1 MMNKAEISRTLI
13 AHQQEL
19 TQYGVKSLVLFGSV
33 ARNEEK
39 PTSDVDLLV
48 EFRVSPGAFA
58 FIRLN
63 RYLEKLLHRKVD
75 LVTKKALH
83 SQLRNKI
90 LKEAI
95 YAYQGVDV

>member
-1 MMNKAEISRTLI
+1 MNTEDITRTLL

-19 TQYGVKSLVLFGSV
+19 TQYSVRSLALFGSI
-33 ARNEEK
+33 ARNEAK
-39 PTSDVDLLV
+39 LTSDVDLLV
-48 EFRVSPGAFA
+48 EFGVSPGVFA

-63 RYLEKLLHRKVD
+63 HFLEKLLHRKVD

-83 SQLRNKI
+83 PHLRNKI

-95 YAYQGVDV
+95 YAYQRMDV